1 MSAHRQADLRQAA
14 AAYVTLAK
22 AVDTLYLMHRRAG
35 GVDEAA
41 LDWKETV
48 RDVPECQLLFQ
59 CRRPGCRDGEGIA
72 CAFGIHCQPPL
83 FIRQTSAL
91 AL

>member
-1 MSAHRQADLRQAA
+1 MQRWQADLRQAA

-35 GVDEAA
+35 GVDDTA

-48 RDVPECQLLFQ
+48 RDVPDASCSSLVASL
-59 CRRPGCRDGEGIA
+59 
-72 CAFGIHCQPPL
+72 
-83 FIRQTSAL
+83 
-91 AL
+91 